1 MLTAK
6 SADQDYVEA
15 KDAVRGVAYG
25 CRGCLAPAILHAGQ
39 IRPKH
44 FQHHPGSKCAFGA
57 KMSQAHLDAQR
68 ALAQALRAR
77 GIEVELESW
86 LPDLS
91 GDRRIDVLAYPAGDP
106 DRKIAIE
113 VQQVDIT
120 IEAIKA
126 RSASYRA
133 KKVAPLWLRLLNFD
147 VFEDVEVLS
156 RTGEIWIERYAALS
170 WERWA
175 HDQSEGLWFCDAGT
189 GAFWRGRFT
198 KAYGWRE
205 GSEWHESGGDYNSTP
220 SGYVLVTR
228 WVGLVLNGPYPP
240 VALRL
245 NRGPSR
251 TRSKAL
257 TAWFVPADDAD
268 DGSQAVRRELRGS
281 VRDTFYLETCDLEQQ
296 IADTWYAAETVAAPK
311 GWRTSAASLSVG
323 PSLTRGRCRVARCS
337 ILNPAPPAAI

>member
-1 MLTAK
+1 MLTAQ
-6 SADQDYVEA
+6 SADQDYIEA

-77 GIEVELESW
+77 DIEVELESW
-86 LPDLS
+86 LPDLA
-91 GDRRIDVLAYPAGDP
+91 GDRRIDVLAYPAKDP
-106 DRKIAIE
+106 ARKIAIE
-113 VQQVDIT
+113 VQQVNIT

-147 VFEDVEVLS
+147 AFEGVEVIS
-156 RTGEIWIERYAALS
+156 RTGEIWIERYAVRS

-175 HDQSEGLWFCDAGT
+175 HDQTESLWFCDAGT
-189 GAFWRGRFT
+189 GAFWQGRFT
-198 KAYGWRE
+198 KAFGWRE
-205 GSEWHESGGDYNSTP
+205 GSEWYESGGDYNSSP
-220 SGYVLVTR
+220 SGYVPVTR
-228 WVGLVLNGPYPP
+228 WVGLVLDGPYAPA
-240 VALRL
+240 ALRV

-251 TRSKAL
+251 TRTKAL
-257 TAWFVPADDAD
+257 TGWFVEPDDAINR
-268 DGSQAVRRELRGS
+268 SQAVRRELRGAM
-281 VRDTFYLETCDLEQQ
+281 RNTFYVETCDLEHK
-296 IADTWYAAETVAAPK
+296 IADTWLVAETTAAPET
-311 GWRTSAASLSVG
+311 WRAGSAG
-323 PSLTRGRCRVARCS
+323 PPQVYKAK
-337 ILNPAPPAAI
+337 